1 MSVDFEKAKAALSD
15 LSGKTAL
22 VTGAARGQG
31 AVEAELLATAG
42 ASVLLCDVLEADGL
56 ALAAR
61 LRAEGRD
68 VQFCKLDVTSEAE
81 WASALAQVRD
91 WTGRLDVLVNNAGI
105 INRKII
111 RDMSV
116 AEWQAVMNVNAT
128 GAFIGIKLAA
138 PLMAETGGGSIVN
151 ISSNSAFSGHYD
163 PAYTSSK
170 WAIRGLTRTAA
181 MEFAEVGIRVNAIC
195 PGLIVTDLNRG
206 SPHLAPMIGMTP
218 MQRSGEA
225 SEVAQL
231 VLFLASDASG
241 FITGEDF
248 VIDGGFTAGA
258 GYRRVAKETGLL

>member
-1 MSVDFEKAKAALSD
+1 MSDFAKLKDAMSD

-42 ASVLLCDVLEADGL
+42 ASVLICDVLLDEGE

-61 LRAEGRD
+61 LVAEGRD
-68 VQFCKLDVTSEAE
+68 VKFLKLDVTSEAGWLE
-81 WASALAQVRD
+81 ALALIRD
-91 WTGRLDVLVNNAGI
+91 WTGRLDILVNNAGI
-105 INRKII
+105 INRKTIT
-111 RDMSV
+111 DMSV
-116 AEWQAVMNVNAT
+116 DEWKKVVEVNAT
-128 GAFIGIKLAA
+128 GAFIGVKLAA

-163 PAYTSSK
+163 PAYTASK

-181 MEFAEVGIRVNAIC
+181 MEFAEDGIRVNAIC
-195 PGLIVTDLNRG
+195 PGLIVTDLNRN
-206 SPHLAPMIGMTP
+206 SPHLGPMIGMTP
-218 MQRSGEA
+218 MSRAGEA
-225 SEVAQL
+225 DEVAQL
-231 VLFLASDASG
+231 VLFLASDASA

-258 GYRRVAKETGLL
+258 GYRRVAKETGIL

>member
-1 MSVDFEKAKAALSD
+1 MSPDFTAARAALTD
-15 LSGKTAL
+15 LSGRTAI

-31 AVEAELLATAG
+31 AVEAEMLASAG
-42 ASVLLCDVLEADGL
+42 ASVLLCDVLEEDGAALAERLRADGL
-56 ALAAR
+56 SAR
-61 LRAEGRD
+61 FL
-68 VQFCKLDVTSEAE
+68 KLDVTSEAE
-81 WASALAQVRD
+81 WQAALDLVRD

-111 RDMSV
+111 GDMTV
-116 AEWQAVMNVNAT
+116 DEWRKVMDVNAT
-128 GAFIGIKLAA
+128 GAFIGLKLAA

-151 ISSNSAFSGHYD
+151 ISSNSGYSGHYD
-163 PAYTSSK
+163 PAYTASK
-170 WAIRGLTRTAA
+170 WALRGLTRSAA
-181 MEFAEVGIRVNAIC
+181 MEFAEAGVRVNAIC

-225 SEVAQL
+225 DEVAQL
-231 VLFLASDASG
+231 VLFLAGDGSA

-258 GYRRVAKETGLL
+258 AYRRVARETGIL